1 MTHEEIFKE
10 RTQPSLISESSSS
23 WGIRRKSM
31 GGRFVASILCAVLV
45 GAYSVSNVASVS
57 LDDSNDSVAEEL
69 LLDSDSL
76 SGIVEDL
83 PKIVALEDGSVNLGA
98 SGEEVAAYI
107 SRAYRVPA
115 LDARR
120 ITGWA
125 IEIGEAQN
133 IDPLLILAVI
143 GTESSFNP
151 KARSHAGAEGL
162 MQVMT
167 RIHTKQFSAFGGDK
181 AALEPYPN
189 MVVGTNILS
198 DLIKRTGSVTKG
210 LKWYSGA
217 ANHPTDYGYSTK
229 VLRERSRLLVAAKGD
244 SDEAVQLSRR
254 GKTPEGYRDPTL
266 LLKLSFALWKGVEGE
281 AQKNVQQAS
290 NADAAG

>member
-1 MTHEEIFKE
+1 MTNEDIFKE

-23 WGIRRKSM
+23 WGNRRKSL
-31 GGRFVASILCAVLV
+31 GGKFVASVLCAVFV
-45 GAYSVSNVASVS
+45 GVYSVSNVASVS
-57 LDDSNDSVAEEL
+57 SVDSADAISEEL
-69 LLDSDSL
+69 LVDSDPV
-76 SGIVEDL
+76 SGATAL
-83 PKIVALEDGSVNLGA
+83 PQIVALEDGAANLGV
-98 SGEEVAAYI
+98 SGEQVAAYI

-125 IEIGEAQN
+125 IEIGESKN

-167 RIHTKQFSAFGGDK
+167 KIHAEQFSAFGGDK
-181 AALEPYPN
+181 AAMEPYPN
-189 MVVGTNILS
+189 MVVGTNILAG
-198 DLIKRTGSVTKG
+198 LIKRTGSVTKG

-217 ANHPTDYGYSTK
+217 ANHPTDYGYSTR

-266 LLKLSFALWKGVEGE
+266 LLKLSFALWKGVAGDAE
-281 AQKNVQQAS
+281 KNVQQAS
-290 NADAAG
+290 NAGAAG

>member
-10 RTQPSLISESSSS
+10 RTQPSLIPESSSS
-23 WGIRRKSM
+23 WGNRRKSL
-31 GGRFVASILCAVLV
+31 GGKLVASFLCAAFV
-45 GAYSVSNVASVS
+45 GVYSVSNVASVS
-57 LDDSNDSVAEEL
+57 SADSVEAISEEL
-69 LLDSDSL
+69 FVDSESI
-76 SGIVEDL
+76 SGTEDL
-83 PKIVALEDGSVNLGA
+83 PKIVALEDGAVDLGV
-98 SGEEVAAYI
+98 SGEQVATYI

-125 IEIGEAQN
+125 IEIGESKN

-167 RIHTKQFSAFGGDK
+167 KIHTKQFAAFGGDK

-198 DLIKRTGSVTKG
+198 GLIKRTGSVTKG

-217 ANHPTDYGYSTK
+217 ANHPTDYGYSTR

-254 GKTPEGYRDPTL
+254 GQTPDGYRDPAL
-266 LLKLSFALWKGVEGE
+266 LVKLSFALWRGIAGDAEKS
-281 AQKNVQQAS
+281 VQQAS
-290 NADAAG
+290 NASAAG